1 MLKKILIIIPLILI
15 TLIASILVFAP
26 NYAKTYIN
34 EHGKD
39 LVNRK
44 IYINN
49 IDFNIFSGK
58 ASIDDFVI
66 YEDNDS
72 SIFAKFDQLSIN
84 INFSRLLSNELLV
97 QDFELLN
104 PVVNLSLENSEYNF
118 NSLLSSDTTTVAD
131 ANKDTTNTKFSFSF
145 NNLNVIAGKL
155 NYSDVDSKINH
166 SIEDLDLNVKHI
178 AFDNTTAKMGLD
190 FKLRKGGII
199 KTNIIYNTQ
208 DNSYILDVGINELD
222 MNEFLPYLQKD
233 FNVKDMKGLLY
244 SDLIINGTSDNPG
257 KPAINGVIGIK
268 HFKLFDNANLEFFN
282 FRELRIK
289 AKDLSIKDMNFV
301 VDTLLIDNVYA
312 QFELY
317 DKSNSVERLFNKD
330 TKEIV
335 KKKVDKIV
343 EVADSLQGDKPVFWE
358 VKHLVFKDSKAR
370 FIDYSLKPDKFDYT
384 LSKIKLLGN
393 DIRFGNN
400 VKFDF
405 SSTAPKGG
413 KISSV
418 INTDPGKPG
427 NGTFNLFMEN
437 VDSKELS
444 PYFVNY
450 FAYPITRG
458 KFNFSF
464 RSNVKDKYLDSRI
477 IIDSYSLLLGDKRKG
492 VKNKSSLPIK
502 TALVIASDKNQ
513 RINFDVSPKGN
524 IDDPDFRIGK
534 IVFNTIMKNLAKIV
548 ASPGNLLSKGL
559 GIDNDKIK
567 KITFEYI
574 QYELGPAQT
583 SQLDIIVGLLRN
595 KKPIQAKIQLYVNKD
610 DEIEELIYTR
620 AKAMYFLKNSK
631 YNDSDFYKI
640 KSSDMLTIK
649 EIDINSSEFGS
660 YLSNKTRNTDMSN
673 KDMCKLLFTE
683 KEINYIYNKLNKARI
698 NNVKAFLK
706 KHKGIMYSFEDE
718 IIYDSFIESK
728 PYLKFNYFVEK

>member
-1 MLKKILIIIPLILI
+1 MVKKTLIIIPLILI
-15 TLIASILVFAP
+15 FLIASILIIAP
-26 NYAKTYIN
+26 NYARTYIN

-44 IYINN
+44 VYINN
-49 IDFNIFSGK
+49 IDLNIFSGK
-58 ASIDDFVI
+58 ASVDDFII

-72 SIFAKFDQLSIN
+72 SIFVSFDKLSIN
-84 INFSRLLSNELLV
+84 IDFGKLFTEELLI
-97 QDFELLN
+97 QEFELLN
-104 PVVNLSLENSEYNF
+104 PVVNLTLENGEYNF
-118 NSLLSSDTTTVAD
+118 SSLISTDSTTVENID
-131 ANKDTTNTKFSFSF
+131 KDTTSTSFSFSF
-145 NNLNVIAGKL
+145 NNLKVIAGKL
-155 NYSDVDSKINH
+155 NYSDIDSKINH
-166 SIEDLDLNVKHI
+166 FIEDLDLNVKHV

-190 FKLRKGGII
+190 FKLGEEGVI
-199 KTNIIYNTQ
+199 KTNINYNTQ
-208 DNSYILDVGINELD
+208 DNSYMLDVDINELD
-222 MNEFLPYLQKD
+222 INEFLPYLQKD
-233 FNVKDMKGLLY
+233 FNIKDMQGLLY
-244 SDLIINGTSDNPG
+244 SDLEINGTSDNPG
-257 KPAINGVIGIK
+257 KPVIKGVIGVN
-268 HFKLFDNANLEFFN
+268 HFKLFDNKDLQFFN
-282 FRELRIK
+282 FKELRIK
-289 AKDLSIKDMNFV
+289 AEELSIKDMNFV

-370 FIDYSLKPDKFDYT
+370 FIDYSVKPDKFDYT
-384 LSKIKLLGN
+384 LSKIKLLAN

-418 INTDPGKPG
+418 IKTDPGKPG

-450 FAYPITRG
+450 FAYPITGG

-492 VKNKSSLPIK
+492 VKNKSNLPIK
-502 TALVIASDKNQ
+502 TALVIASDKNE
-513 RINFDVSPKGN
+513 RINFDISPKGN

-534 IVFNTIMKNLAKIV
+534 IVFNTLMKNLAKII
-548 ASPGNLLSKGL
+548 ASPGNILSKGL
-559 GIDNDKIK
+559 GMDDDKIK
-567 KITFEYI
+567 RINLEYI

-583 SQLDIIVGLLRN
+583 SQLDIIVGLLKD
-595 KKPIQAKIQLYVNKD
+595 KKPIQAKIQLHVNRD
-610 DEIEELIYTR
+610 DEIEELIYIR
-620 AKAMYFLKNSK
+620 AKAMYFLKSSNYS
-631 YNDSDFYKI
+631 DSDFHTI
-640 KSSDMLTIK
+640 KSTDMLTIK
-649 EIDINSSEFGS
+649 EIDINSTEFGS
-660 YLSNKTRNTDMSN
+660 YLSQKTGNKDMSN
-673 KDMCKLLFTE
+673 KDMCNLLFTE
-683 KEINYIYNKLNKARI
+683 KEINSLYNKLNNARI
-698 NNVKAFLK
+698 NSINGYLK
-706 KHKGIMYSFEDE
+706 KQKEIIYSFEDE
-718 IIYDSFIESK
+718 IIYESFIDSK
-728 PYLKFNYFVEK
+728 PYFKFTYFVEK